1 MAEYPLPKF
10 HFEVQWGGT
19 KIGFTEVTGLEVTTE
34 KIEYRDG
41 ASKEYHKI
49 RMPGMQTFGD
59 LTLKRGVFAGDNEF
73 YDWWNTVALNTIE
86 RRDITISL
94 LNESARAGRGVE
106 GQERLADEG
115 HVDRSERLRQR
126 DRHRNPGA
134 HARGP
139 DHGERVRHGSRL
151 PASRLSFSGGL
162 RAAATVP
169 E

>member
-10 HFEVQWGGT
+10 HFQVQWGGT

-41 ASKEYHKI
+41 ASKEYHKV

-59 LTLKRGVFAGDNEF
+59 LTLKRGIFAGDNEF

-94 LNESARAGRGVE
+94 LNEAHEPVVVWKVKNAWPTKVTSTDLNASGNEIAIETLVLTHE
-106 GQERLADEG
+106 GLTMENG
-115 HVDRSERLRQR
+115 
-126 DRHRNPGA
+126 
-134 HARGP
+134 
-139 DHGERVRHGSRL
+139 
-151 PASRLSFSGGL
+151 
-162 RAAATVP
+162 
-169 E
+169 

>member
-10 HFEVQWGGT
+10 HFQVEWGGT

-41 ASKEYHKI
+41 ASKEYHKV

-73 YDWWNTVALNTIE
+73 YAWWNTVALNTVK

-94 LNESARAGRGVE
+94 LNESHEPVVVWKVKNAWPTKVTSTDLNASGNETAVE
-106 GQERLADEG
+106 TLVITHEG
-115 HVDRSERLRQR
+115 LTME
-126 DRHRNPGA
+126 NG
-134 HARGP
+134 
-139 DHGERVRHGSRL
+139 
-151 PASRLSFSGGL
+151 
-162 RAAATVP
+162 
-169 E
+169 